1 MWEQWV
7 IYNVLHSLCYNS
19 ECEKTVLG
27 VWMVGSLLMLLWEI
41 VVIFKQ
47 ILEEGSKAMGD

>member
-7 IYNVLHSLCYNS
+7 IYNVLHSLGYNS